1 MTKPVL
7 PKPLSLK
14 DSLSARLPRS
24 RSVTDR
30 DVSGLTVIMGVTSSA
45 PSASVKAGDKPFI
58 PPVNGSTT
66 YRYFSNGRKKELKN
80 SLDIGSLPFYHPS
93 HDHPLQLSR
102 WFKGLW
108 VRLVPPSLSLADG
121 ARNVTTLPVPNP
133 KWRIAILGKVSTSV
147 PMCSPPPLPSLF
159 LSAPLFVSPV
169 CGLKITG
176 LYIFA
181 MLGVRHERK
190 RRQRPTRSP
199 RRATRDDSPSPIS
212 RPCGGSDGEGPHA
225 LHSDYLTRSACD
237 YGDYFDSK
245 YV

>member
-1 MTKPVL
+1 MLLHELVLLIRRSESNQLDRKPWAPSSSSSSSSSTSSSSTSFTTSTTSSSPPNPQDVSVTKPVL

-147 PMCSPPPLPSLF
+147 PMCSPPPPPLPLPQRSSLCI
-159 LSAPLFVSPV
+159 S
-169 CGLKITG
+169 C
-176 LYIFA
+176 
-181 MLGVRHERK
+181 VRSEDHRTVHI
-190 RRQRPTRSP
+190 RYA
-199 RRATRDDSPSPIS
+199 RRAS
-212 RPCGGSDGEGPHA
+212 
-225 LHSDYLTRSACD
+225 
-237 YGDYFDSK
+237 
-245 YV
+245 